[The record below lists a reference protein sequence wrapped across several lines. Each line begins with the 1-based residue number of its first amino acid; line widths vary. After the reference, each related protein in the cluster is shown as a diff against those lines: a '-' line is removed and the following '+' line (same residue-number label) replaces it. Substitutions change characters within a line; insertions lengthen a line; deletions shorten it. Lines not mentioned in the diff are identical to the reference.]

1 MAAPTLA
8 PEQIF
13 LADLMREEQYYQC
26 LLQLQEQMQD
36 HLIHNSQAE
45 LEQVI
50 QQQEQCLALM
60 QAREK
65 ERQTRL
71 KPWNGQLSVFIA
83 QLPDLRLR
91 TQFKVL
97 QEKINTHVAALRSL
111 RAKNQVLLEQG
122 LMYIQHTTELY
133 RSLACANTP
142 AVYSP
147 YGQVET
153 RAESHASFCEYNA

>member
-1 MAAPTLA
+1 MVATIPAFEQRLLA
-8 PEQIF
+8 H
-13 LADLMREEQYYQC
+13 LLREEQYYQC
-26 LLQLQEQMQD
+26 LLQLQTQMQEY
-36 HLIHNSQAE
+36 LIHHAQTE

-50 QQQEQCLALM
+50 QQQEQCVGLM
-60 QAREK
+60 QTLEK
-65 ERQTRL
+65 ERQTL
-71 KPWNGQLSVFIA
+71 LSPWSGQLSAFIA

-91 TQFKVL
+91 TQFKAL
-97 QEKINTHVAALRSL
+97 QAKINAHIEGLRALRA
-111 RAKNQVLLEQG
+111 RNQVLLEQG

-133 RSLACANTP
+133 RSLACANAP